1 MGLFGKKDTCCICN
15 TNEGKYTISDG
26 MVCKECFSKCGVFLK
41 ADFNLKNKQKLDV
54 TTAIEKC
61 EENTILQQSFV
72 ATKKII
78 CYFEVDEV
86 KKLWLIPDGF
96 VGGKKNPIIYKFSDV
111 VEFELIEDGNSI
123 TKGGIGRAVAG
134 GLLFGGVGAI
144 VGGVT
149 GKRKTK
155 STVNKLQ
162 VKITV
167 NSISEPIRYIN
178 LIVSEVKKTSLTY
191 KTALTNAQEI
201 ISLLAVM
208 TKSPIEKEENVI
220 ESKSVTDEIKEYKAL
235 MDEGIITQE
244 EFESK
249 KRKLL
254 GI

>member
-1 MGLFGKKDTCCICN
+1 M
-15 TNEGKYTISDG
+15 
-26 MVCKECFSKCGVFLK
+26 
-41 ADFNLKNKQKLDV
+41 KL
-54 TTAIEKC
+54 
-61 EENTILQQSFV
+61 N
-72 ATKKII
+72 I
-78 CYFEVDEV
+78 CYFEVDEG

-96 VGGKKNPIIYKFSDV
+96 VGGKKNPIIYKFSDA

-178 LIVSEVKKTSLTY
+178 LIASEVKKKSLTY
-191 KTALTNAQEI
+191 KTALTNA
-201 ISLLAVM
+201 
-208 TKSPIEKEENVI
+208 
-220 ESKSVTDEIKEYKAL
+220 
-235 MDEGIITQE
+235 
-244 EFESK
+244 
-249 KRKLL
+249 
-254 GI
+254 